1 MNRHVLVGSHHDS
14 SQGGGAPAIMTQLI
28 STMMEQAKGGWAPDR
43 TTVFCSWG
51 GASLGHI
58 GSLQW
63 GQEHRVVLQSSAVSY
78 VSLNSPVRGTERLR
92 ATASPA
98 LLQLTSDIQRQ
109 FQFSFG

>member
-1 MNRHVLVGSHHDS
+1 MLYSPKPSQALREGNGERAGESQLSLQCVHFLQSIFPLFPDRHVLVGSHHDS

-63 GQEHRVVLQSSAVSY
+63 GQ
-78 VSLNSPVRGTERLR
+78 VRL
-92 ATASPA
+92 
-98 LLQLTSDIQRQ
+98 
-109 FQFSFG
+109 FVF